1 MNTMQHKHLRYA
13 GLMVLIVLMAFGLRL
28 GAAFYWQSRI
38 SDDSGLYFGDST
50 TYWRLAE
57 AISQGKPYQFDDW
70 QVFRM
75 PGYPALLVPLFW
87 LYDGSPPVMAARIE
101 NALIG
106 SLLVAAVVAFAF
118 QIFRD
123 RKIALFTAC
132 LATIEPCTIITSIW
146 VLAETPFC
154 LAMIGQL
161 SALVAAIRS
170 TRKSQLILYSAWFAL
185 LSALTVFF
193 RRKVVTR

>member
-1 MNTMQHKHLRYA
+1 MQHKHLRYA